1 MMNKLR
7 RHLTSWRR
15 RLEIIKNYQLPIT
28 NYQLKKILVIGHL
41 SLVIRHWSLVIHHW
55 SLVIGHWSLVLL
67 LVLPSLTAFSQ
78 GPKEQGRPK
87 PTTRILFVFDAS
99 QSMYGRWQSDTK
111 FNIAV
116 KLFSNILDSLRT
128 QPNLELALR
137 MYGNMKQYPPQD
149 CNDTHL
155 EVPFGKDNINRI
167 KHTLKTTIPK
177 GTTPIAYALSQATKD
192 FPPCDNCRNV
202 VILITD
208 GMEECGGDPCAVSLE
223 LQKKGIMLKPFIV
236 GIGKN
241 FREQFECV
249 GTYFDASNEK
259 EFRNALNVI
268 ISRTLNPTSIQVNLL
283 DVYGKPT
290 ETNVNMSFYDN
301 FSGLLK
307 YNFIHSFNAK
317 GLPDTLDIDPLITYD
332 LVVHTIPPV
341 RKDSVKL
348 TPGKHN
354 IVGIDVPQGYLAFK
368 ASGNSTLK
376 YLPCIIRKKGAFE
389 TINVQQFDQIEK
401 YLTGSYDVEILC
413 LPRITVK
420 DVEVTQNHTTTVEI
434 PMPGIAVI
442 QKSTNGYGSLYLEDK
457 SELTWLYNLRDNQ
470 QQQETLYL
478 EPGSYR
484 VVFRSKYS
492 NKSSYTTE
500 KSFKVEPGQTVNLKL
515 YPN

>member
-1 MMNKLR
+1 MRRWETIRKNRKL
-7 RHLTSWRR
+7 
-15 RLEIIKNYQLPIT
+15 
-28 NYQLKKILVIGHL
+28 KI
-41 SLVIRHWSLVIHHW
+41 
-55 SLVIGHWSLVLL
+55 SLVLFCL
-67 LVLPSLTAFSQ
+67 SVSLCVFSQ
-78 GPKEQGRPK
+78 GTRDQGKPK

-111 FNIAV
+111 FDIAV

-128 QPNLELALR
+128 QTNLELALR
-137 MYGNMKQYPPQD
+137 MYGNQKQFPPQD
-149 CNDTHL
+149 CNDTRL
-155 EVPFGKDNINRI
+155 EVPFGKDNITRI
-167 KHTLKTTIPK
+167 KHVLKTTIPK
-177 GTTPIAYALSQATKD
+177 GTTPIAYALSQAPKD

-208 GMEECGGDPCAVSLE
+208 GLEECGGDPCAVSLD

-283 DVYGKPT
+283 DAYGKPT
-290 ETNVNMSFYDN
+290 ETNVNMTFYDIL
-301 FSGLLK
+301 SGMAK

-317 GLPDTLDIDPLITYD
+317 GLPDTLDIDPLLSYNI
-332 LVVHTIPPV
+332 VVHTIPPV
-341 RKDSVKL
+341 HMDSVKL

-354 IVGIDVPQGYLAFK
+354 IVGIDAPQGYLMFK
-368 ASGNSTLK
+368 ASSNSSLK
-376 YLPCIIRKKGAFE
+376 YLPCIIRKKGELE
-389 TINVQQFDQIEK
+389 TINVQQFDQTEK

-413 LPRITVK
+413 LPRISVK
-420 DVEVTQNHTTTVEI
+420 DVKIRQSHTTTVEI
-434 PMPGIAVI
+434 PLPGIAVI

-457 SELTWLYNLRDNQ
+457 NNLLWLYNLRDNQ
-470 QQQETLYL
+470 PQQETLYL
-478 EPGSYR
+478 QPGSYR

-492 NKSSYTTE
+492 NQSSYTTE
-500 KSFKVEPGQTVNLKL
+500 KTFKVEPGQTINIKL